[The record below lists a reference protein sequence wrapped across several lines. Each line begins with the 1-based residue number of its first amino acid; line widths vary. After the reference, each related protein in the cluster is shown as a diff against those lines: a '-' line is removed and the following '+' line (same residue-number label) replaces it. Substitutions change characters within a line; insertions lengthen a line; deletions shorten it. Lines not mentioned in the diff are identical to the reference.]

1 MAMQLLFVPL
11 FVALLWAA
19 LGLLQARVDGDSAVT
34 QLPPQTVHLGL
45 ETLHVGTVY

>member
-1 MAMQLLFVPL
+1 MTAELRKCLKQLQEVQE
-11 FVALLWAA
+11 V
-19 LGLLQARVDGDSAVT
+19 GLLQARVDGDSVVT